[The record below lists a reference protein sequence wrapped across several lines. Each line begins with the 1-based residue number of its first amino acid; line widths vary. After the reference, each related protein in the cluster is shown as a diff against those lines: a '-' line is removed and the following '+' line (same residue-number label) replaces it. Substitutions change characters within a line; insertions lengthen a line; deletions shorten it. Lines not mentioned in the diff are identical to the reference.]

1 MMCNLFSTRDLTGCV
16 AAQTPGYKARWKME
30 RTRKGFLILFPPY
43 SKESC
48 RDRVLV
54 AFSVWDTDGDGF
66 LSWEV
71 K

>member
-1 MMCNLFSTRDLTGCV
+1 MTCNLFSTRDLTGCV
-16 AAQTPGYKARWKME
+16 AAQTHGYRARWKME
-30 RTRKGFLILFPPY
+30 WTRKGFWSIFFFHEI
-43 SKESC
+43 KCC

-71 K
+71 